1 MLKKLGLPI
10 VLGMAMLAP
19 SALAADRDDRGST
32 RVEHRTVRRNYE
44 VRHKPRVRVYFGVG
58 PTYGYYPY
66 YRSYYTPYYNRW
78 GPYYNR
84 GFYDRWGYWH
94 PYYY

>member
-19 SALAADRDDRGST
+19 SALAEDRDRDRGRT
-32 RVEHRTVRRNYE
+32 RVEYREVRRNYE
-44 VRHKPRVRVYFGVG
+44 VKRSKPRVRVYFGVG
-58 PTYGYYPY
+58 PTYGY
-66 YRSYYTPYYNRW
+66 RSYYYTPYYNRW

-84 GFYDRWGYWH
+84 GYYDRWGYWH

>member
-10 VLGMAMLAP
+10 VLGLAMLAP
-19 SALAADRDDRGST
+19 SALAKDRDRDRDRT
-32 RVEHRTVRRNYE
+32 RVEYRQVRRNYE
-44 VRHKPRVRVYFGVG
+44 VRREPRVRFYFGVG
-58 PTYGYYPY
+58 PTYGYP
-66 YRSYYTPYYNRW
+66 SYYNRW